1 MAIKKAPPVKGKNP
15 PTKKGSLSKGGPVAT
30 KGLSSALKNVKEG
43 QKMESGKMYPFKNK
57 KTEAPK
63 MKKYDSAQD
72 SVSYNKYTKANAGI
86 KAKLPYDQWAKNN
99 KPVR

>member
-1 MAIKKAPPVKGKNP
+1 MAIKITVPAKGKKP
-15 PTKKGSLSKGGPVAT
+15 PTKKGSPSKGGPVAT

-43 QKMESGKMYPFKNK
+43 EKMESGKMYPFKSK

-63 MKKYDSAQD
+63 MKKYESAQD

-99 KPVR
+99 KPIR

>member
-1 MAIKKAPPVKGKNP
+1 MAIKITAPAKS
-15 PTKKGSLSKGGPVAT
+15 KKPAPKKTSPSKGGNVAT
-30 KGLSSALKNVKEG
+30 KGLSGALQNVKEG

-57 KTEAPK
+57 KTDAPK

-86 KAKLPYDQWAKNN
+86 KSKLPYDQWAKNN